1 MNLAL
6 LSDVHANLLALQAC
20 LAHARA
26 AGATR
31 FALLG
36 DHVGYGPEPDAVVD
50 VVMAL
55 AAQGARAHMP
65 ATQAGGFR
73 RNVAT
78 LGMSEAEREAVARFE
93 RDVITPS
100 MTGLVILQFTADWCG
115 PCKQL
120 SPILDKIAADYADR
134 GVTLARVDVD
144 QDKLIAAQFRIQS
157 IPTVYALFQ
166 GQPVADLTNYRTE
179 GQLKKILD
187 QLLAQLPVQGE
198 AQELQ
203 AQIEP
208 LLAMGEQILAEGDA
222 ARAASIF
229 TQIRD
234 MAPDDPEAAGG
245 LARALI
251 AEGRGD
257 EARGLLDGIDPA
269 VANHAAI
276 GRARAALEL
285 ASTPAAD
292 VSAEEDRLK
301 ANPDDHEARFAVAN
315 AKAAAGDR
323 DAAADALLEII
334 ARDRDWNDGVARTRL
349 LQLLEAA
356 GLEDPWGRTQR
367 RRLSALLFT

>member
-1 MNLAL
+1 M
-6 LSDVHANLLALQAC
+6 
-20 LAHARA
+20 
-26 AGATR
+26 
-31 FALLG
+31 
-36 DHVGYGPEPDAVVD
+36 
-50 VVMAL
+50 
-55 AAQGARAHMP
+55 
-65 ATQAGGFR
+65 
-73 RNVAT
+73 AT

-334 ARDRDWNDGVARTRL
+334 ARDRDWNDGAARARL